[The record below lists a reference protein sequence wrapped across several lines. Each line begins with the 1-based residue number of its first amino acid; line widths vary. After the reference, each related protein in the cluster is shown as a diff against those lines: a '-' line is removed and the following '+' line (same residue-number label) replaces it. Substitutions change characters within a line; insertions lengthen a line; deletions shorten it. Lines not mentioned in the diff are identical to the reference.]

1 MFASPLLFDRVG
13 WRGVANA
20 TPNFMLWAGLPFFAG
35 CIAFTFAAG
44 GLPAVASR
52 GVLMA
57 LVITGAILQVWGRRG
72 RRLWHSNGATGG
84 VAGKA
89 GLGRG
94 RLDWSWFRGAAASL
108 RCTHMQ
114 HHARLVCL
122 LSAAHPPPLFLLRPC
137 LPGFLPRR
145 QVLAVQARRGD
156 GVHRAGRREP
166 HQGQG

>member
-57 LVITGAILQVWGRRG
+57 LVITGAILQVGRGWGRAVG
-72 RRLWHSNGATGG
+72 QGG
-84 VAGKA
+84 VGLVAGVADQPMRRAVPA
-89 GLGRG
+89 GLCG
-94 RLDWSWFRGAAASL
+94 
-108 RCTHMQ
+108 
-114 HHARLVCL
+114 L
-122 LSAAHPPPLFLLRPC
+122 LAPC
-137 LPGFLPRR
+137 AIWL
-145 QVLAVQARRGD
+145 
-156 GVHRAGRREP
+156 
-166 HQGQG
+166 

>member
-57 LVITGAILQVWGRRG
+57 LVITGAILQVRG
-72 RRLWHSNGATGG
+72 RTGTEWWSQMGSVATG
-84 VAGKA
+84 AQ
-89 GLGRG
+89 L
-94 RLDWSWFRGAAASL
+94 
-108 RCTHMQ
+108 
-114 HHARLVCL
+114 
-122 LSAAHPPPLFLLRPC
+122 
-137 LPGFLPRR
+137 
-145 QVLAVQARRGD
+145 
-156 GVHRAGRREP
+156 
-166 HQGQG
+166 